1 MSGYEMH
8 IIQILQKEKINFIR
22 EKTFQDLKNGAL
34 RFDFYLYEK
43 NIIIE
48 VDGEYHFKPIRGRQ
62 KFLLQA
68 EYDRKKNSY
77 CLANN
82 ISLYRIPYWELKNI
96 NNFSDILNNKFL
108 VKTRW
113 HNDKLIK

>member
-1 MSGYEMH
+1 MH

-22 EKTFQDLKNGAL
+22 EKTFQDFKNGAL

-62 KFLLQA
+62 KFLL
-68 EYDRKKNSY
+68 
-77 CLANN
+77 
-82 ISLYRIPYWELKNI
+82 
-96 NNFSDILNNKFL
+96 
-108 VKTRW
+108 
-113 HNDKLIK
+113 

>member
-1 MSGYEMH
+1 MENT
-8 IIQILQKEKINFIR
+8 I
-22 EKTFQDLKNGAL
+22 
-34 RFDFYLYEK
+34 
-43 NIIIE
+43 
-48 VDGEYHFKPIRGRQ
+48 FKPIRGRQ
-62 KFLLQA
+62 KFLLQT

-96 NNFSDILNNKFL
+96 KNFSDILNNKFL

-113 HNDKLIK
+113 HNDKLVK